1 MSEKPEVENVS
12 TRLGNTAT
20 TFMGKEVVMNEEKK
34 LLKVTI
40 KYHGYSK
47 GIDKGIK
54 KSAEE
59 QGLKWYAS
67 GIDLRSGIRDLCF
80 EMGHL

>member
-1 MSEKPEVENVS
+1 
-12 TRLGNTAT
+12 
-20 TFMGKEVVMNEEKK
+20 MGKEVVMNEEKK

-47 GIDKGIK
+47 GIDKGIE

-80 EMGHL
+80 ERGHL

>member
-1 MSEKPEVENVS
+1 MK
-12 TRLGNTAT
+12 
-20 TFMGKEVVMNEEKK
+20 KEKK

-40 KYHGYSK
+40 KYHGYSE
-47 GIDKGIK
+47 GIDKGIE

-67 GIDLRSGIRDLCF
+67 GIDLRSGIRELCF

>member
-1 MSEKPEVENVS
+1 
-12 TRLGNTAT
+12 
-20 TFMGKEVVMNEEKK
+20 MGKEVVMNEEKK

-80 EMGHL
+80 EGR

>member
-1 MSEKPEVENVS
+1 MK
-12 TRLGNTAT
+12 
-20 TFMGKEVVMNEEKK
+20 KEKK

-47 GIDKGIK
+47 GIDKGIE

-67 GIDLRSGIRDLCF
+67 GIDLRSGIRELCF

>member
-1 MSEKPEVENVS
+1 MK
-12 TRLGNTAT
+12 
-20 TFMGKEVVMNEEKK
+20 KEKK

-47 GIDKGIK
+47 GIDKGIE

-67 GIDLRSGIRDLCF
+67 GIDLRSGIRELCF
-80 EMGHL
+80 EGR